1 MPVVRFRNRLEPVE
15 EDRIMR
21 TAMLLLLILF
31 VLALQA
37 VLSPGLALCGVL
49 PDFLFIAVV
58 FLALE
63 LPFKRGL
70 GPCFFLGLMRD
81 LHSGGELGFYALLFP
96 LTCTV
101 LSSARKRFFT
111 GSLLLRGGLVFV
123 THFACDLLY
132 ALYLALGRGAAF
144 YPLFLRSVALALSTA
159 AASLPLLFLFQLLR
173 DHIRRPERADF
184 SG

>member
-1 MPVVRFRNRLEPVE
+1 
-15 EDRIMR
+15 MR
-21 TAMLLLLILF
+21 TVVIFLLILF
-31 VLALQA
+31 VLALQSA
-37 VLSPGLALCGVL
+37 LSPGLALGGVL
-49 PDFLFIAVV
+49 PDFLFIAAV
-58 FLALE
+58 FFALE

-70 GPCFFLGLMRD
+70 GPCFFLGFVRD

-96 LTCTV
+96 LACTV

-111 GSLLLRGGLVFV
+111 GSLLLRVGLVFV

-132 ALYLALGRGAAF
+132 ALYLVLGKGAAF
-144 YPLFLRSVALALSTA
+144 SPLFLRSAALALSTA
-159 AASLPLLFLFQLLR
+159 AASLPVLFLFQLLR